1 MLHACKCGEITE
13 IALMDTER
21 QMYIGSLNHAW
32 FVINL
37 EGSKYT
43 RLQGKMKRFYLNS
56 IHLILS
62 LIAASSLSLL
72 SSKDVLAQDK
82 IIEKA
87 QEKIQTKPQSAATSD
102 SLRLL
107 KEQSALENYLDLFK
121 MGMTHTDLRGAG
133 DHIVKLRRQIT
144 DTPND
149 SELRIKLG
157 SYLYLSGDLE
167 GASMELRR
175 ALALDNENIVTN
187 VLLGKISDGIGDHQA
202 AQSQYR
208 KAISMSPKL
217 AAPFVCLAD
226 SFMAQGAISEAIN
239 EFRRANDVKATCQ
252 GLTGLAQAL
261 IATDDPEGS
270 VRAARQAVSI
280 MPSSSNAHVALTH
293 GLLRLKEDISALRTA
308 RQAVLLEPTSAES
321 HIALG
326 RALYANKK
334 NADAVAE
341 FEQAVLLDP
350 LNAQARNDLG
360 YALYKRGD
368 VASAV
373 TQLQLALRLNPRLSE
388 ARNNLELAIFGLSS
402 PH

>member
-1 MLHACKCGEITE
+1 MSRLH
-13 IALMDTER
+13 
-21 QMYIGSLNHAW
+21 Q
-32 FVINL
+32 
-37 EGSKYT
+37 
-43 RLQGKMKRFYLNS
+43 NS
-56 IHLILS
+56 IHLL
-62 LIAASSLSLL
+62 LRLFCASSLTLGLGFSAL
-72 SSKDVLAQDK
+72 
-82 IIEKA
+82 A
-87 QEKIQTKPQSAATSD
+87 QEKPSAKTQESLQNKAQD
-102 SLRLL
+102 LRLL
-107 KEQSALENYLDLFK
+107 KEQSSLENYLELFK

-144 DTPND
+144 DSPNAPD
-149 SELRIKLG
+149 LRIKLG
-157 SYLYLSGDLE
+157 SYLFLSGDLE

-187 VLLGKISDGIGDHQA
+187 VLLGKISDGIGDHSA
-202 AQSQYR
+202 AQMQYR
-208 KAISMSPKL
+208 KAISLSPKL

-239 EFRRANDVKATCQ
+239 EFRRANEVKATCQ

-261 IATDDPEGS
+261 VATDDPEGS

-293 GLLRLKEDISALRTA
+293 GLLRLKEDVSALRTA

-334 NADAVAE
+334 NADAVVE

-388 ARNNLELAIFGLSS
+388 ARNNLELAIFGLST
-402 PH
+402 PR